1 MLLRYGNNCYV
12 NHAWWKLYHVNISLL
27 HYSHTVYIQY
37 INFLYINASL
47 CPFLNIWGAQY
58 VNVSICQCLDMSRA
72 LQYLYINGSYCNVNV
87 FINQERNTYALYIIV
102 YCIVNYTIHN
112 FKGSKKQLINQY
124 IYPGLD
130 MSINQYIYPGFDLSI
145 HISRA
150 WYVNQS
156 IHISRAWYVNVLR
169 KFAATG
175 YSIHLK
181 LATAGSMNLYIQH
194 YYLLLIR
201 DNISLRH
208 RQRDNIFK
216 KCRVAPKIVASAQ
229 LCSLLIR
236 DTEVFVTVSKEMDQS
251 LWTKIYFKNI

>member
-1 MLLRYGNNCYV
+1 M
-12 NHAWWKLYHVNISLL
+12 SM
-27 HYSHTVYIQY
+27 S
-37 INFLYINASL
+37 
-47 CPFLNIWGAQY
+47 QY
-58 VNVSICQCLDMSRA
+58 VNVLICQG
-72 LQYLYINGSYCNVNV
+72 LYSTYISMAHNVNV
-87 FINQERNTYALYIIV
+87 FINQERNTYVLYIIV
-102 YCIVNYTIHN
+102 YCIVYYTIHS

-130 MSINQYIYPGFDLSI
+130 MSMSI
-145 HISRA
+145 GNLLPLDSR
-150 WYVNQS
+150 WEN
-156 IHISRAWYVNVLR
+156 
-169 KFAATG
+169 FE
-175 YSIHLK
+175 IHLK

-236 DTEVFVTVSKEMDQS
+236 DTEVFVTVSKEMDYEYHCIEKPYILFLVQ
-251 LWTKIYFKNI
+251 Y